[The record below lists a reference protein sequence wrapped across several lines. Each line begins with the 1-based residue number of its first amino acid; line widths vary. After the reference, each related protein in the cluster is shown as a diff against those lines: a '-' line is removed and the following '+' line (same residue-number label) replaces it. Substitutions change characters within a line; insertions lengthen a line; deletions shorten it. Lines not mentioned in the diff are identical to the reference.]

1 MWDLY
6 VHKSITFIMP
16 DINNL
21 KEYLI
26 SLGSSKVGFAN
37 LKGIASD
44 FVDLPNGISLVLKF
58 PKETIEFLYDEDY
71 KSYWKSFHHQIDI
84 LTKISYEGEK
94 YIKDLGYNAFAL
106 TMKRN
111 ECDMEKL
118 LSILPYKT
126 IATKSGLGW
135 IGRSALF
142 VTPEYGSAVALGGIL
157 TDMPLEFGVPV
168 TDSECDECTNCQDA
182 CPVDAINP
190 QKWNDRLNRKDII
203 DIEACSEYII
213 DQYKAGLG
221 CTKCLIE
228 CKLTQEY
235 LKKI

>member
-1 MWDLY
+1 MAELNDLKKY
-6 VHKSITFIMP
+6 LKKS
-16 DINNL
+16 
-21 KEYLI
+21 
-26 SLGSSKVGFAN
+26 GASKVGFADLN
-37 LKGIASD
+37 GLTRE
-44 FVDLPNGISLVLKF
+44 FVDLPNGISLVLKL
-58 PKETIEFLYDEDY
+58 PKETIQLVKNEEYEE
-71 KSYWKSFHHQIDI
+71 YWKSFHKSIAE
-84 LTKISYEGEK
+84 LTEISFKGEK
-94 YIKDLGYNAFAL
+94 YIKNLGYDAFAL

-142 VTPEYGSAVALGGIL
+142 ITPEYGSAVALGAIL
-157 TDMPLEFGVPV
+157 TDMPLEYDTPI

-190 QKWNDRLNRKDII
+190 QKWNDRLNREDII
-203 DIEACSEYII
+203 DIETCGEYII
-213 DQYKAGLG
+213 GQYKSGLG
-221 CTKCLIE
+221 CTKCMSE

-235 LKKI
+235 LKR